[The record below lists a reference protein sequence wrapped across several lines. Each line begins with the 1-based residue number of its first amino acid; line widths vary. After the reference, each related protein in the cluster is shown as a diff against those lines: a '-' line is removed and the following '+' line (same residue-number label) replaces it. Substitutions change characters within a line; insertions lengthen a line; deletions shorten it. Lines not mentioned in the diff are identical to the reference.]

1 MIAAF
6 LDNVREATR
15 PTVATSLDALSANT
29 VTLDSALDGSGV
41 LVDFYETQ

>member
-1 MIAAF
+1 M
-6 LDNVREATR
+6 
-15 PTVATSLDALSANT
+15 ATSLATLSANT